1 MATHFSYLNFCSTTI
16 ILVKNKK
23 DITETLSIIF
33 QFSSQNH
40 GHLGKKSLCLNSCSL
55 FPSESHVQKLQ
66 KLTSLNNFFPK
77 SFTTHLETSHGTL
90 ECCNIPV
97 GSHCPRRN
105 CLLILSLTSLENKI
119 TDKMAIDLFHSH
131 LEITI
136 NEKDL
141 DCLYI

>member
-23 DITETLSIIF
+23 NITENLSIIF
-33 QFSSQNH
+33 QFFSQNH

-55 FPSESHVQKLQ
+55 FPSESHAQKLQ
-66 KLTSLNNFFPK
+66 KSTSLNNFFPK
-77 SFTTHLETSHGTL
+77 SFRTHLETSHDTL
-90 ECCNIPV
+90 VCCNIPI
-97 GSHCPRRN
+97 GSHCSKRN
-105 CLLILSLTSLENKI
+105 CLLILSLTSLENEI